1 MTSTEMMCQLR
12 QGIIR
17 YKQKLIERIVNANSK
32 YSYEELVKE
41 KISVLEEIASTEER
55 RKQLWKH

>member
-17 YKQKLIERIVNANSK
+17 YKQKLIERIINANSK

-41 KISVLEEIASTEER
+41 KISVLEEIASAEER
-55 RKQLWKH
+55 RDVT

>member
-41 KISVLEEIASTEER
+41 KISVLEEIMSAEER
-55 RKQLWKH
+55 RKQLWEH

>member
-17 YKQKLIERIVNANSK
+17 YKQKLIERIINANSK

-41 KISVLEEIASTEER
+41 KISVLEEIMSAEER